1 MGCNELIESLR
12 KASEGRVCAIWT
24 DAEEEARKIWADV
37 SHEIGRM
44 REEYAGTLSGP
55 AHVEVSTILMEAHKK
70 ARMIGLSA
78 EDVISKRLFSLAMT
92 LLLRLRNEGYE
103 DLFGR
108 LARELPPLRWQTLKV
123 NPDDVDLA
131 RKYFPDAEIFPDGN
145 IAGGFRATA
154 EAERIRV
161 VNTFEKRLE
170 RAWADLLPVLMGDV
184 YHEISDVGTI
194 TGR

>member
-24 DAEEEARKIWADV
+24 DAEEEVRKIWADV
-37 SHEIGRM
+37 SHEIDRM
-44 REEYAGTLSGP
+44 REEYAGILSGP

-78 EDVISKRLFSLAMT
+78 EDLISKRLFSLAMT
-92 LLLRLRNEGYE
+92 LLHRLRNEGYE

-108 LARELPPLRWQTLKV
+108 FARELPPLRWQTLKV

-131 RKYFPDAEIFPDGN
+131 RKYFPDAEIFPDSN

-170 RAWADLLPVLMGDV
+170 RAWADLLPDLMGDV
-184 YHEISDVGTI
+184 REISDVGTI